1 MLQRLLETKQVKSRK
16 PGGTAV
22 SVVLHLALLAAAV
35 QLAGKDG
42 IAATKPEAV
51 PVKISL
57 DKKPVKP
64 DTPEPLHVDASK
76 PSPFGHQVLTA
87 PPDIPVDIPAVDLS
101 ATPTNALKYTGEGV
115 PGGTHAGTD
124 TSGMAV
130 APDQPLFVFE
140 VDKVAAA
147 IPGTSAPSYPELLK
161 ASGIEGDA
169 MVQFVVDTLGRAEPG
184 SFKVLRSTHE
194 AFGASVRV
202 ALPRM
207 RFLPA
212 EARGKKVRMLVQQT
226 FAFALNR

>member
-1 MLQRLLETKQVKSRK
+1 MLQQLLETKQVKSRK

-22 SVVLHLALLAAAV
+22 SVVLHLAVIAAAV
-35 QLAGKDG
+35 QFAGKDV

-51 PVKISL
+51 PVNVSL
-57 DKKPVKP
+57 EKEPVKP
-64 DTPEPLHVDASK
+64 DTPEPLHADAPK

-87 PPDIPVDIPAVDLS
+87 PLDIPVDIPAVDLS
-101 ATPTNALKYTGEGV
+101 ATPTNALNYTGEGV
-115 PGGTHAGTD
+115 SGGTHAGTD
-124 TSGMAV
+124 SAGVSLTTN
-130 APDQPLFVFE
+130 QPMFEFE
-140 VDKVAAA
+140 VEKAASA
-147 IPGTSAPSYPELLK
+147 IPGTSAPAYPEMLK

-169 MVQFVVDTLGRAEPG
+169 MVQFVVDTLGRAEAG

-194 AFGASVRV
+194 AFGASVRA

-212 EARGKKVRMLVQQT
+212 EAGGRKVRMLVQQS